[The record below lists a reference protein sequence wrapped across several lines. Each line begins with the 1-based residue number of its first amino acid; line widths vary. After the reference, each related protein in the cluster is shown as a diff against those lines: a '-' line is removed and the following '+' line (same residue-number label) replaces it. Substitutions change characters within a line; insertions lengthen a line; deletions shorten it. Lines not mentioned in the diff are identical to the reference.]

1 MEMAEIPN
9 ADEIMSAA
17 EVAAYRSRPSY
28 GGTAGALRR
37 ARLRMAETGQWNAAQ
52 HMGRRWPVGC
62 VALEVTQRCN
72 LDCTLCYLSESS
84 EAVKDLPLEEVF
96 RRIEM
101 IRTGYGPCTDVQIT
115 GGEPTLRPRDELV
128 AIVRRAHAAGLRP
141 ALFTNGIRATRDL
154 LRELCAAGLGEV
166 AFHVD
171 TTQQRPGYATEVELN
186 AVRERY
192 IERARGLPLAVYFNT
207 TVHDGNFRELPA
219 LAKFFVDHSG
229 AVGLASFQ
237 LQADTGRGVLRARGP
252 AIDLDSVAERIRE
265 GAGAPLDFGAMQL
278 GHARCNRFA
287 MALVA
292 GGRAYD
298 VFDDRGV
305 VQWFVEQTAHLQF
318 DRIVRSKTARTLVAW
333 AMRDPRRLA
342 KCAHWLARKGWQMK
356 RSLLRSPGRVTK
368 ISFFI
373 HNFMDACRLER
384 ERIDACIF
392 PVASGDGPVSMCL
405 HNARR
410 DQHLLKQVPLARG
423 RRIGFWNPLTGEI
436 GDDPA
441 ANLSVSHSRKTARG
455 RMKVA
460 LDQAG
465 IPRPADP

>member
-1 MEMAEIPN
+1 MATP
-9 ADEIMSAA
+9 DPRSDQIMSAA
-17 EVAAYRSRPSY
+17 EIAAYEVPPLY
-28 GGTAGALRR
+28 GGALEGARR
-37 ARLRMAETGQWNAAQ
+37 RMAAADQWSPAQ

-84 EAVKDLPLEEVF
+84 EAIKDVPLEEIF
-96 RRIEM
+96 RRIDM
-101 IRTGYGPCTDVQIT
+101 IRDCYGAGTDVQIT
-115 GGEPTLRPRDELV
+115 GGEPTLRRRVELV
-128 AIVRRAHAAGLRP
+128 AIVRRARTAGLRP
-141 ALFTNGIRATRDL
+141 ALFTNGIRATSHV

-171 TTQQRPGYATEVELN
+171 TTQQREGYSSEGALN

-207 TVHDGNFRELPA
+207 TVHDGNFHELPA

-237 LQADTGRGVLRARGP
+237 LQADTGRGVMGRRGP
-252 AIDLDSVAERIRE
+252 AIDLDTVAERICE
-265 GAGAPLDFGAMQL
+265 GAGARLDFEAMRL

-292 GGRAYD
+292 AGNVYD
-298 VFDDRGV
+298 VFDDPGFA
-305 VQWFVEQTAHLQF
+305 QWFLAETAHLQF
-318 DRIVRSKTARTLVAW
+318 DRIAPAKTVRTLAAW
-333 AMRDPRRLA
+333 ASRDPRRLA
-342 KCAHWLARKGWQMK
+342 RFLHWVARKSWQMK
-356 RSLLRSPGRVTK
+356 GGLVRSAGKVDK

-384 ERIDACIF
+384 ERVDACIF
-392 PVASGDGPVSMCL
+392 PVATGDGPVSMCL

-410 DQHLLKQVPLARG
+410 DQHLLKPVPLARG
-423 RRIGFWNPLTGEI
+423 QRIGFWNPLTGRIENR
-436 GDDPA
+436 PA
-441 ANLSVSHSRKTARG
+441 VGLPVSHSRKTARG
-455 RMKVA
+455 RAKAAMHPSEGGGA
-460 LDQAG
+460 A
-465 IPRPADP
+465 P